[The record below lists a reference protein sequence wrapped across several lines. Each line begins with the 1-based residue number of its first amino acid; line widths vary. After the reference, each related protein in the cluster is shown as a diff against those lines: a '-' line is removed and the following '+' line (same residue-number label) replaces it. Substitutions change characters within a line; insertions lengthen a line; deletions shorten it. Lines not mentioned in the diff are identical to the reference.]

1 MIYSIPEM
9 AEVLDVCPE
18 TVRKYIKQFQF
29 KGIYK
34 NVGKNQ
40 NVLFYPQEEF
50 EIIRDTIEASKATI
64 KDYYTT
70 KEIAELAGCST
81 ATVNAAS
88 KEFGIYKI
96 IKPTENSRRAYYPK
110 ESADK
115 IIDII
120 QCRRDRRYKDAKK
133 AAQTVTEE
141 TTPEEL
147 HPLVT
152 NKEFLKLN
160 VWPDIVP
167 NCFKDLD
174 KEII

>member
-1 MIYSIPEM
+1 MITIPEM
-9 AEVLDVCPE
+9 ANELDVCPE
-18 TVRKYIKQFQF
+18 TVRKYIKQFKF

-34 NVGKNQ
+34 NIGKNQ
-40 NVLFYPQEEF
+40 NVLLFSQKEYDM
-50 EIIRDTIEASKATI
+50 IRDTVEASKTKI
-64 KDYYTT
+64 QDYYTT

-88 KEFGIYKI
+88 NEFQIYKI
-96 IKPTENSRRAYYPK
+96 VKPTNNSRKAYYPK

-133 AAQTVTEE
+133 AAQQTTEE

-160 VWPDIVP
+160 VWPDVVP
-167 NCFKDLD
+167 ECF